1 MIVILIMVVI
11 VDGKYTQ
18 STYVTTK
25 IFIII
30 ITFLNILVIVINNLE
45 IL

>member
-1 MIVILIMVVI
+1 MIVILIIVVI

-30 ITFLNILVIVINNLE
+30 TLINILVIVINNLE

>member
-1 MIVILIMVVI
+1 MIVILIIVVI

-18 STYVTTK
+18 SAYVTTK
-25 IFIII
+25 IFIIN
-30 ITFLNILVIVINNLE
+30 TFINILVIVINNLE

>member
-1 MIVILIMVVI
+1 MIVILIIVVI

-30 ITFLNILVIVINNLE
+30 TFINFLVIVINNLE

>member
-1 MIVILIMVVI
+1 MIVILIIVVI

-25 IFIII
+25 ILII
-30 ITFLNILVIVINNLE
+30 ITFINFLVIVINNLE